1 MSFGEELD
9 QERER
14 VMRAVRD
21 ASAGWAQAMRIH
33 KLAPPDAGFATR
45 LRGLAEAAAREQL
58 AWENAHAA
66 GLLWR
71 PVPGAEHAEP
81 PYELQPGTGRRGPAD
96 VWERFDAAVARL
108 NRAITGSSAATVA
121 EAFGGLA
128 DVASELADAVAR
140 EDEDAARVADRLR
153 RRGAA

>member
-1 MSFGEELD
+1 MSFGDDLD
-9 QERER
+9 QERAQ

-21 ASAGWAQAMRIH
+21 ASTSWAQAMRTH
-33 KLAPPDAGFATR
+33 KLAPPDAGFAGR

-71 PVPGAEHAEP
+71 PVPGAENAEP
-81 PYELQPGTGRRGPAD
+81 PYELLPGTGRRGPKEL
-96 VWERFDAAVARL
+96 WERFDAAVAEL
-108 NRAITGSSAATVA
+108 NRAITGSSAENVA
-121 EAFGGLA
+121 VAFGGLA
-128 DVASELADAVAR
+128 DVASELAEAVAR